1 VPYAQ
6 QVLTALSTPGLT
18 LDDITVTIIQNTT
31 RLRVNVAAT
40 GSGGTALITP
50 ASLAA
55 TLASPA
61 FSASLTSGLTGMGVT
76 VLAIGP
82 PVVRTIVLAGPSPP
96 PPSPPP
102 SPPPPTS
109 PVSLLHQSTN
119 QNEAIEV
126 VSSNLEVAD
135 GGTVFG
141 TVLGIMLFLLLLLC
155 LCCAGIVFFYFYLK
169 GKRGGQRVVFN
180 QDGVPNPIFNA
191 PASAPD
197 FDEVEEFDSEPPPPP
212 PPPPKPWKPP
222 PQSPG
227 ARAASAAGAL
237 VGRRVLIS
245 GLQGRAELNGR
256 EGDATEFKAANGRYT
271 VTVETIGGQLEL
283 LAIKA
288 INLQLAPR
296 DLSIKEPRGDSA
308 APDDMGAGIG
318 AGSPGSPG
326 SGNRST
332 RALASLEADFDA
344 AADSS
349 PEQPVVPIA
358 PQRSRVP
365 AARPRQSR
373 LDPRV
378 FGRPPPQNTAEGSR
392 PTSAQPPPFT

>member
-1 VPYAQ
+1 
-6 QVLTALSTPGLT
+6 LT
-18 LDDITVTIIQNTT
+18 LNDITVTIIPGTT
-31 RLRVNVAAT
+31 QLRVDVAALAA
-40 GSGGTALITP
+40 GSGGTAPITP
-50 ASLAA
+50 ASLVA

-61 FSASLTSGLTGMGVT
+61 FYASLTSGLTGMGVT

-126 VSSNLEVAD
+126 VTSNLEMAD

-155 LCCAGIVFFYFYLK
+155 LCCAGIFFFYFYLK

-197 FDEVEEFDSEPPPPP
+197 FEEVEEFDSEEEEPPPPPPP

-227 ARAASAAGAL
+227 ARAAAAAGAL
-237 VGRRVLIS
+237 VGKRVLIS

-296 DLSIKEPRGDSA
+296 ELGIKVPRGDSA

-326 SGNRST
+326 SPGSGNRST
-332 RALASLEADFDA
+332 RALASLKADFDA
-344 AADSS
+344 ASDSS

-378 FGRPPPQNTAEGSR
+378 FVRPPQDTAEGSR
-392 PTSAQPPPFT
+392 PTSAQPPAS